1 MDSPNIDIQLIE
13 RVVREVLA
21 ALAEVPSSPAETT
34 GEKRSSLER
43 SEAQAAART
52 QSRARKDAGESS
64 VRLARVYS
72 TRDGELTLPNKVVT
86 VATLENRLA
95 GIRQVVLPPGAIVT
109 PAAQDVLAEKGIK
122 VFFGPASRE
131 EPGISQVTDGTKMPV
146 ADAVTILLVT
156 RRVSTQQLEN
166 LLRPEGII
174 AEYES
179 LDCLIRVS
187 DRVAEVC
194 QAGKLAVVLTRYVST
209 ELCLANR
216 HPGVRAI
223 AGRAGI
229 DVAAE
234 TAAVGA
240 NALVADAAAGLF
252 ALKRM
257 ITGFVRGPHVCPE
270 NLRERLELS

>member
-21 ALAEVPSSPAETT
+21 ALAERPLSSAETT
-34 GEKRSSLER
+34 AEKGSLTKR
-43 SEAQAAART
+43 AEAVVQGRT
-52 QSRARKDAGESS
+52 QRGAGRDVGESS
-64 VRLARVYS
+64 PRLARVYS
-72 TRDGELTLPNKVVT
+72 TRDGELSLPNKVVT

-95 GIRQVVLPPGAIVT
+95 GIRQLVLPPGAIVT
-109 PAAQDVLAEKGIK
+109 PAAQDLLAEKGIK
-122 VFFGPASRE
+122 VFFGPVARE
-131 EPGISQVTDGTKMPV
+131 ELGISQVSNGTTTPV
-146 ADAVTILLVT
+146 AEPVTVLLVT

-179 LDCLIRVS
+179 LDCLVRAS

-194 QAGKLAVVLTRYVST
+194 QGGKLAVVLTRYVST

-216 HPGVRAI
+216 HRNVRAI
-223 AGRAGI
+223 AGRVGI

-240 NALVADAAAGLF
+240 NALVADAAAGVF

-257 ITGFVRGPHVCPE
+257 ITAFVHAPHVCPE